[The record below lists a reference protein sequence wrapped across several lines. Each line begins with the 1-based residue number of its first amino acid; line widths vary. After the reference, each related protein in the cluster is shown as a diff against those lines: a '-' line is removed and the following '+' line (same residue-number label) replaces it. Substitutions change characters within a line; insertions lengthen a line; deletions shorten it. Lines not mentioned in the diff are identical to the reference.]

1 VIAVGRLVEQ
11 KNHALAIQAIAEV
24 PDAVLAIAGEG
35 VLRHELERL
44 AEETGVADRV
54 RFLGLRPDARAL
66 MGAADAVV
74 MPSHWEGLP
83 LSALEA
89 LASGTP
95 LVATDVRGLR
105 ELVADEENAL
115 LVPEDPHAL
124 AAALRRV
131 LDDSELA
138 ARLAAAGKHVDGA
151 GNDSRL
157 VERFLK
163 LYERL
168 AA

>member
-1 VIAVGRLVEQ
+1 
-11 KNHALAIQAIAEV
+11 
-24 PDAVLAIAGEG
+24 
-35 VLRHELERL
+35 
-44 AEETGVADRV
+44 
-54 RFLGLRPDARAL
+54 
-66 MGAADAVV
+66 MGAADIVV
-74 MPSHWEGLP
+74 MPSRWEGLP

-105 ELVADEENAL
+105 ELVNDEESAL

-131 LDDSELA
+131 LDDPDLA
-138 ARLAAAGKHVDGA
+138 ARLGAAGKEVDGA
-151 GNDSRL
+151 GSDERL
-157 VERFLK
+157 VQRFLE

>member
-1 VIAVGRLVEQ
+1 
-11 KNHALAIQAIAEV
+11 
-24 PDAVLAIAGEG
+24 
-35 VLRHELERL
+35 
-44 AEETGVADRV
+44 
-54 RFLGLRPDARAL
+54 
-66 MGAADAVV
+66 
-74 MPSHWEGLP
+74 EGLP

-131 LDDSELA
+131 LDDPELA

-151 GNDSRL
+151 GNDRRL
-157 VERFLK
+157 VERFLE